1 LATGA
6 SFYHQTPQI
15 SVAYFTKLHRDR
27 LSIAADLN
35 TVNIDRGGGI
45 WQIYGDRDSGWQGE
59 WIEGEKLFIRRCS
72 DTR

>member
-27 LSIAADLN
+27 LPIAADLN
-35 TVNIDRGGGI
+35 TGI

-59 WIEGEKLFIRRCS
+59 WIEGEKLFIRQCS
-72 DTR
+72 DTC